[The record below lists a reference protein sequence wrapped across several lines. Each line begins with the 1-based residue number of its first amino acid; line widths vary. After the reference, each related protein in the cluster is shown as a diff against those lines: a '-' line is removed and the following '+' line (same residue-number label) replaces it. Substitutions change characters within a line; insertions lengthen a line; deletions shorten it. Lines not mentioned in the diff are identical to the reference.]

1 MLLTA
6 LIQTVNDSGPIYKET
21 VMGRFPVEPFNTASN
36 LVFLAVIIYF
46 SIKIWNSS
54 RSHYFLKAIMPIF
67 FLGYIG
73 GTVYHATRSA
83 EFWLLLDWVPIVLLC
98 FACSIYFV
106 FKSTVRWTSRLLFIG
121 VIIALNLIPRMLPM
135 PQGYGISVGY
145 LGSAVAVILPIL
157 FYLYRTGWARGTYL
171 VLAVVSFTVAVVLRT
186 LDKKYDIEWLWMGTH
201 WLWHT
206 FGAIAV
212 FWLVWFIYEDIE
224 RQQRL
229 RMSRIS

>member
-1 MLLTA
+1 MLLTV
-6 LIQTVNDSGPIYKET
+6 LLQTVNDSGPIYKET

-46 SIKIWNSS
+46 SIKIWKSTH
-54 RSHYFLKAIMPIF
+54 SHYFLKAIMPIF

-106 FKSTVRWTSRLLFIG
+106 FKSARSWRYRLLLIA
-121 VIIALNLIPRMLPM
+121 IIVGLNIIPATLPL
-135 PQGYGISVGY
+135 PKGYGTSVGY
-145 LGSAVAVILPIL
+145 IGSAVAVILPVVV
-157 FYLYRTGWARGTYL
+157 YLYQTGWARAIYL
-171 VLAVVSFTVAVVLRT
+171 GLAVGSFTIAVILRT
-186 LDKKYDIEWLWMGTH
+186 LDKKYEMEWLWMGTH

-212 FWLVWFIYEDIE
+212 FWLVRFIYEDIE
-224 RQQRL
+224 RQQHL
-229 RMSRIS
+229 RMTRIS